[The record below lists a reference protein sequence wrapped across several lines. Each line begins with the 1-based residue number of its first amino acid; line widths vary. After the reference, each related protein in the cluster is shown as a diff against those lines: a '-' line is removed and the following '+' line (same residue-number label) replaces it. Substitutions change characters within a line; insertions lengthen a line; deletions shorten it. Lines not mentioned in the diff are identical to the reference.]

1 MSMNKKTKKKLIIA
15 SVTSVLIVG
24 FALGLWFF
32 VQYQSDRRTVEVLP
46 LMNVTTTYW
55 GDQIYSSGTAA
66 SDSLQEIYPA
76 SDKKVSDIYVEE
88 GQQVSIGDPLVQY
101 DKTKLELDVEA
112 KDIAVKQA
120 EIELDDAEKQLK
132 KLQNTKPTSTPRP
145 TKQPTSTP
153 RPTQKPTSTPTPT
166 PTPTPSPTVSPA
178 DVTVYRRLDVDSEP
192 YSGSGTSEDP
202 YVFLCTDDCEM
213 TREFL
218 LRLLGDGSG
227 ATPAPGDVLA
237 SPFAAIFEVREG
249 NSNYGELLYSF
260 KLDGTN
266 LSGNFQVSDV
276 LTGSNTLESVAKAFD
291 VTSTSQTTPTPDTD
305 YDDMGYTKDELTKLI
320 KQKRQEIKE
329 LQLKVKQAELDLKK
343 SQLALDNSTVRSTID
358 GVVRTLTDEQS
369 ATSNGTP
376 FLVVSGQGQYTIKGS
391 ISESLLTSIQVG
403 DPISAMSYD
412 NGMTYTG
419 TITEISQYPLDAGSG
434 GMYGGSGNPNS
445 SQYEFT
451 AVVDQPD
458 GLSNGMYLEITLST
472 QNQANTEAL
481 YLQKAYIRED
491 ESGSYVMKV
500 GVDNRLYKQ
509 YLELG
514 TSIYGGEYIEIKRGL
529 TMDDY
534 IAFPYGANVEEGV
547 RAVMAGTGEP
557 PIPEGEGSSSG
568 VTSETGSE
576 TASETTSETSSVL
589 ESYVENDGATATF
602 ETTGETE
609 VILG

>member
-192 YSGSGTSEDP
+192 SSGSGTSEDP
-202 YVFLCTDDCEM
+202 YVFLCTDDCAM

-291 VTSTSQTTPTPDTD
+291 VTITGTD
-305 YDDMGYTKDELTKLI
+305 SSYTAHHL
-320 KQKRQEIKE
+320 
-329 LQLKVKQAELDLKK
+329 
-343 SQLALDNSTVRSTID
+343 
-358 GVVRTLTDEQS
+358 
-369 ATSNGTP
+369 
-376 FLVVSGQGQYTIKGS
+376 FLVMCQ
-391 ISESLLTSIQVG
+391 
-403 DPISAMSYD
+403 
-412 NGMTYTG
+412 
-419 TITEISQYPLDAGSG
+419 
-434 GMYGGSGNPNS
+434 
-445 SQYEFT
+445 
-451 AVVDQPD
+451 
-458 GLSNGMYLEITLST
+458 
-472 QNQANTEAL
+472 
-481 YLQKAYIRED
+481 
-491 ESGSYVMKV
+491 
-500 GVDNRLYKQ
+500 LYK
-509 YLELG
+509 Y
-514 TSIYGGEYIEIKRGL
+514 
-529 TMDDY
+529 
-534 IAFPYGANVEEGV
+534 
-547 RAVMAGTGEP
+547 P
-557 PIPEGEGSSSG
+557 PCDNIP
-568 VTSETGSE
+568 
-576 TASETTSETSSVL
+576 
-589 ESYVENDGATATF
+589 
-602 ETTGETE
+602 
-609 VILG
+609 